1 MSVGYGIIELATKQH
16 LTKGK
21 QMPRFLI
28 EGNKV
33 QTIRIFVEANDRD
46 EALETSLDEI
56 LSGDY
61 ELVGDTDFRP
71 HYVSEVPEIF
81 AGTLEALENLSIIE

>member
-1 MSVGYGIIELATKQH
+1 
-16 LTKGK
+16 
-21 QMPRFLI
+21 MPRFLI

-81 AGTLEALENLSIIE
+81 AGTLEALENLSIIK

>member
-33 QTIRIFVEANDRD
+33 QTIRIVVEAKDRD
-46 EALETSLDEI
+46 EALEVVQEEF

-61 ELVGDTDFRP
+61 ELVGDTQFHT
-71 HYVSEVPEIF
+71 HYISE
-81 AGTLEALENLSIIE
+81 